1 MGTFVASTGNVTRR
15 FGTFSAEVQIVGSG
29 VSAATTTM
37 LMANMPKI
45 SQDFDVQESSDD
57 ISKFRVN
64 LSKISISIFD
74 KLGDGNLLF
83 TTINQMGN
91 NDTIQIKVTTPTG
104 SDFFIGTKAGCKYD
118 RVSRKVTIE
127 AQAALRYDVQ
137 VTNYGSGSGETLEG
151 LVTTASSSNADPN
164 LITSS
169 DAIKGFLLSQGSSPT
184 TKIIGHKFTKTI
196 TNITSIPSG
205 SDPTKVIGFDL
216 TDINTYAK
224 AQTNILKFSI
234 IEGAFVGS
242 MMGFAFYVRRNFNVE
257 DVAEDN
263 FSTLSASNLKDFGTS
278 FNKRNVKNFN
288 TTFAI
293 EDDSVSS
300 GTPFSKATTE
310 VVSPVGSQDIVL
322 SVQVDNMHTLV
333 FDTSGTPDKWELLAA
348 GGASGSA
355 LTTAIVTDISDQAR
369 DSYKK
374 SLGIAT
380 DAEVNR
386 TPFLINLK
394 IFGIGTLKPYQ
405 FIKFGNDIHA
415 SVNGLKARPS
425 MLEYDLENDVI
436 NCEAY
441 LI

>member
-15 FGTFSAEVQIVGSG
+15 FGTFSAEVQIVGNN

-37 LMANMPKI
+37 LMAKMPKI
-45 SQDFDVQESSDD
+45 SQDFDVQESSED

-74 KLGDGNLLF
+74 KLGNGNLLF
-83 TTINQMGN
+83 TTINQMAD
-91 NDTIQIKVTTPTG
+91 NDTIQIKITVPTG

-127 AQAALRYDVQ
+127 AQAAIRYDVQ
-137 VTNYGSGSGETLEG
+137 ITNYGTGTGNTLDG
-151 LVTTASSSNADPN
+151 LVTSATPSTDAN

-184 TKIIGHKFTKTI
+184 TKIIGHKFTETFSSFS
-196 TNITSIPSG
+196 TAPVDG
-205 SDPTKVIGFDL
+205 TKILGYNVSLIS
-216 TDINTYAK
+216 TYAN
-224 AQTNILKFSI
+224 AQTNILTNSI

-242 MMGFAFYVRRNFNVE
+242 MMGFAFYVRRNFKS
-257 DVAEDN
+257 DSDSDHFA
-263 FSTLSASNLKDFGTS
+263 TLSASNLQDFGTS

-288 TTFAI
+288 TTLALK
-293 EDDSVSS
+293 DNGLSSSSV
-300 GTPFSKATTE
+300 FSE
-310 VVSPVGSQDIVL
+310 VVSETVSAVGTQNVILTVQNNNLNTIKYSSSKWQLL
-322 SVQVDNMHTLV
+322 SGSSTVGD
-333 FDTSGTPDKWELLAA
+333 
-348 GGASGSA
+348 SA
-355 LTTAIVTDISDQAR
+355 LTDAIIEDISTQAR

-374 SLGIAT
+374 SLGIGTA
-380 DAEVNR
+380 NNPNK
-386 TPFLINLK
+386 TPFLITLK

-405 FIKFGNDIHA
+405 FIRFGSDIHP
-415 SVNGLKARPS
+415 SVNGLDARPS

>member
-15 FGTFSAEVQIVGSG
+15 FGTFSAEVQIVGSS

-45 SQDFDVQESSDD
+45 SQDFDVQESSED

-74 KLGDGNLLF
+74 KLGNGNLLF
-83 TTINQMGN
+83 TTINQMAD
-91 NDTIQIKVTTPTG
+91 NDTIQIKTTVPTG

-118 RVSRKVTIE
+118 RISRKVTIE

-137 VTNYGSGSGETLEG
+137 VTNYGTGSGETLEG

-196 TNITSIPSG
+196 SNITAIPSG
-205 SDPTKVIGFDL
+205 SDPTKVIGFDV
-216 TDINTYAK
+216 TSIDTYAE
-224 AQTNILKFSI
+224 AQENILKFSI

-242 MMGFAFYVRRNFNVE
+242 MMGFAFYVRRNFNSE
-257 DVAEDN
+257 SDSDHFA
-263 FSTLSASNLKDFGTS
+263 TLSASNLQDFGTS

-293 EDDSVSS
+293 QDNGITSAP
-300 GTPFSKATTE
+300 TFSEATTE
-310 VVSPVGSQDIVL
+310 IISARGTQDIVL
-322 SVQVDNMHTLV
+322 TVQVDNMNTI
-333 FDTSGTPDKWELLAA
+333 FFNTTPTPDEWQLR
-348 GGASGSA
+348 ASSSTSESA
-355 LTTAIVTDISDQAR
+355 LSDAIIEDISTQAR

-374 SLGIAT
+374 SLGISSA
-380 DAEVNR
+380 NNSNK
-386 TPFLINLK
+386 TPFLITLK

-405 FIKFGNDIHA
+405 FIKFGSDIHA

-425 MLEYDLENDVI
+425 MLEYDLENDII

>member
-15 FGTFSAEVQIVGSG
+15 FGTFSAEVQIVGSS

-37 LMANMPKI
+37 LMAKMPKI
-45 SQDFDVQESSDD
+45 SQDFDVQESSED

-74 KLGDGNLLF
+74 KLGNGNLLF
-83 TTINQMGN
+83 TTINQMAD
-91 NDTIQIKVTTPTG
+91 NDTIQIKTTVPTG

-137 VTNYGSGSGETLEG
+137 VTNYGTGTGNTLDG
-151 LVTTASSSNADPN
+151 LVTSATSGSPSTDAN

-184 TKIIGHKFTKTI
+184 TKIIGHKFTETFSSFSTAPI
-196 TNITSIPSG
+196 DG
-205 SDPTKVIGFDL
+205 SKILGYNVSLIS
-216 TDINTYAK
+216 TYAN
-224 AQTNILKFSI
+224 AQTNILTNSI

-257 DVAEDN
+257 DDAGDN
-263 FSTLSASNLKDFGTS
+263 FATLSASNFQDFGTS
-278 FNKRNVKNFN
+278 FNKRNVKSFN
-288 TTFAI
+288 TTLALK
-293 EDDSVSS
+293 DNGLSSSSV
-300 GTPFSKATTE
+300 FSE
-310 VVSPVGSQDIVL
+310 VVSETVSAVGTQDVILTVQNNNLNTIKYSSSKWQLL
-322 SVQVDNMHTLV
+322 SGSSTVGD
-333 FDTSGTPDKWELLAA
+333 
-348 GGASGSA
+348 SA
-355 LTTAIVTDISDQAR
+355 LTDAIIEDISTQAR

-380 DAEVNR
+380 ANNPNK
-386 TPFLINLK
+386 TPFLITLK
-394 IFGIGTLKPYQ
+394 IFGIGTLRPYQ
-405 FIKFGNDIHA
+405 FIKFGSDIHP

-425 MLEYDLENDVI
+425 MLEYDLENDII

>member
-15 FGTFSAEVQIVGSG
+15 FSTFSAEVQIVGSG
-29 VSAATTTM
+29 VSTATTTM

-74 KLGDGNLLF
+74 KLGNGNLLF
-83 TTINQMGN
+83 TTINQMAD
-91 NDTIQIKVTTPTG
+91 NDTIQIKTTVPTG

-137 VTNYGSGSGETLEG
+137 ITNYGTGSGNTLDG
-151 LVTTASSSNADPN
+151 LVTSATSSTDAN

-184 TKIIGHKFTKTI
+184 TKIIGHKFTETFSSFS
-196 TNITSIPSG
+196 TAPVDG
-205 SDPTKVIGFDL
+205 TKILGYNVSLIS
-216 TDINTYAK
+216 TYAD
-224 AQTNILKFSI
+224 AQTNILTNSI

-242 MMGFAFYVRRNFNVE
+242 MMGFAFYVRRNFKL
-257 DVAEDN
+257 DSDSDHFA
-263 FSTLSASNLKDFGTS
+263 TLSASNLQDFGTS
-278 FNKRNVKNFN
+278 FNKRNVKSFN
-288 TTFAI
+288 TTLALK
-293 EDDSVSS
+293 DNGLSSSSVFGEAVSETVS
-300 GTPFSKATTE
+300 AVGT
-310 VVSPVGSQDIVL
+310 QDIIL
-322 SVQVDNMHTLV
+322 TVQNNNLNTIKY
-333 FDTSGTPDKWELLAA
+333 SSSKWQLL
-348 GGASGSA
+348 SGSSTVGDSA
-355 LTTAIVTDISDQAR
+355 LSDAIIDDISDQAR

-374 SLGIAT
+374 SLGIGTAN
-380 DAEVNR
+380 EPNK
-386 TPFLINLK
+386 TPFLVTLK

-405 FIKFGNDIHA
+405 FIRFGSDIHP

>member
-15 FGTFSAEVQIVGSG
+15 FGTFSAEVQIVGSS

-37 LMANMPKI
+37 LMAKMPKI

-74 KLGDGNLLF
+74 KLGNGNLLF
-83 TTINQMGN
+83 TTINQMAD
-91 NDTIQIKVTTPTG
+91 NDTIQIKTTVPTG

-137 VTNYGSGSGETLEG
+137 VTNYGTGTGNTLDG
-151 LVTTASSSNADPN
+151 LVTSATSGSPSTDAN

-184 TKIIGHKFTKTI
+184 TKIIGHKFTETFSSFS
-196 TNITSIPSG
+196 TAPVDG
-205 SDPTKVIGFDL
+205 TKILGYNVSLIS
-216 TDINTYAK
+216 TYAN
-224 AQTNILKFSI
+224 AQTNILTNSI

-242 MMGFAFYVRRNFNVE
+242 MMGFAFYVRRNFNVK
-257 DVAEDN
+257 DDAGDN
-263 FSTLSASNLKDFGTS
+263 FATLSASNFKDFGTS
-278 FNKRNVKNFN
+278 FNKRNV
-288 TTFAI
+288 
-293 EDDSVSS
+293 S
-300 GTPFSKATTE
+300 E
-310 VVSPVGSQDIVL
+310 VVSETVSAVGTQDVILTVQNNNLNTIKYSSSKWQLL
-322 SVQVDNMHTLV
+322 SGSSTVED
-333 FDTSGTPDKWELLAA
+333 
-348 GGASGSA
+348 SA
-355 LTTAIVTDISDQAR
+355 LTDAIIADISTQAR

-380 DAEVNR
+380 ANEPNK
-386 TPFLINLK
+386 TPFLITLK

-405 FIKFGNDIHA
+405 FIEFGSDIHP

-425 MLEYDLENDVI
+425 MLEYDLENDII

>member
-15 FGTFSAEVQIVGSG
+15 FGTFSAEVQIVGSS

-37 LMANMPKI
+37 LMTKMPKI
-45 SQDFDVQESSDD
+45 SQDFDVQETSED

-74 KLGDGNLLF
+74 KLGNGNLLF
-83 TTINQMGN
+83 TTINQMAD
-91 NDTIQIKVTTPTG
+91 NDTIQIKTTVPTG

-137 VTNYGSGSGETLEG
+137 VTNYGTGTGNTLDG
-151 LVTTASSSNADPN
+151 LVTSATSSTDAN

-184 TKIIGHKFTKTI
+184 TKIIGHKFTETFSSFS
-196 TNITSIPSG
+196 TAPVDG
-205 SDPTKVIGFDL
+205 TKLFGYDVSLIS
-216 TDINTYAK
+216 TYAN
-224 AQTNILKFSI
+224 AQTNILTNSI

-242 MMGFAFYVRRNFNVE
+242 MMGFAFYVRRNFKS
-257 DVAEDN
+257 DSDSDHFA
-263 FSTLSASNLKDFGTS
+263 TLSASNFQDFGTS
-278 FNKRNVKNFN
+278 FNKRNVKSFN
-288 TTFAI
+288 TTLALK
-293 EDDSVSS
+293 DNGLSSNSV
-300 GTPFSKATTE
+300 FSE
-310 VVSPVGSQDIVL
+310 VVSETVSAVGTQDIILTVQNNNLNTIKYSSSKWQLL
-322 SVQVDNMHTLV
+322 SGSSTVGD
-333 FDTSGTPDKWELLAA
+333 
-348 GGASGSA
+348 SA
-355 LTTAIVTDISDQAR
+355 LTDAIIEDISTQAR

-380 DAEVNR
+380 ANEPNK
-386 TPFLINLK
+386 TPFLITLK
-394 IFGIGTLKPYQ
+394 ILGIGTLNPYQ
-405 FIKFGNDIHA
+405 FIRFGSDIHP
-415 SVNGLKARPS
+415 SVNGLDARPS
-425 MLEYDLENDVI
+425 MLEYDLENDII

>member
-29 VSAATTTM
+29 VSTATTTM

-91 NDTIQIKVTTPTG
+91 NDTIQIKTTVPTG

-137 VTNYGSGSGETLEG
+137 VTNYGTGSGETLNG
-151 LVTTASSSNADPN
+151 LVTVAGTNNDAD
-164 LITSS
+164 LITSA
-169 DAIKGFLLSQGSSPT
+169 DALKAFLLSQGSSPT
-184 TKIIGHKFTKTI
+184 TKILGHKFTETI
-196 TNITSIPSG
+196 TDITRSAPDG
-205 SDPTKVIGFDL
+205 TPTKVIGFGL
-216 TDINTYAK
+216 SEINTYEK

-242 MMGFAFYVRRNFNVE
+242 MMGFAFYVRRNFNVQ
-257 DVAEDN
+257 DDAEDN
-263 FSTLSASNLKDFGTS
+263 FSTLSASNLQDFGTS

-293 EDDSVSS
+293 RDDAVSS
-300 GTPFSKATTE
+300 GVPFSKATTE
-310 VVSPVGSQDIVL
+310 IVSPVGSQDVVL
-322 SVQVDNMHTLV
+322 NVQVDSMNTLV
-333 FDTSGTPDKWELLAA
+333 FDTTESPQKWELLAA

>member
-15 FGTFSAEVQIVGSG
+15 FGTFSAEVQIVGSS
-29 VSAATTTM
+29 VSATTTTM
-37 LMANMPKI
+37 LMAKMPKI
-45 SQDFDVQESSDD
+45 SQDFDVQESSED

-74 KLGDGNLLF
+74 KLGNGNLLF

-137 VTNYGSGSGETLEG
+137 ITNYGTGTGKTLDG
-151 LVTTASSSNADPN
+151 LVTSETPGTDAN

-184 TKIIGHKFTKTI
+184 IKILGHKFTETFSSFNSQPIDGSTI
-196 TNITSIPSG
+196 LGYNVSFISS
-205 SDPTKVIGFDL
+205 
-216 TDINTYAK
+216 YAN
-224 AQTNILKFSI
+224 AQTNILTNSI

-257 DVAEDN
+257 DSGGDN
-263 FSTLSASNLKDFGTS
+263 FSTLSASNLQDFGTS
-278 FNKRNVKNFN
+278 FNRRNVKNFN
-288 TTFAI
+288 TILALR
-293 EDDSVSS
+293 DNGLSSDSV
-300 GTPFSKATTE
+300 FSKAVNE
-310 VVSPVGSQDIVL
+310 IVSPVGTQDIIL
-322 SVQVDNMHTLV
+322 TVQNNNLNTIKY
-333 FDTSGTPDKWELLAA
+333 SSSKWQLL
-348 GGASGSA
+348 SGSSSTEDSA
-355 LTTAIVTDISDQAR
+355 LSNAIIQDISDQAR

-380 DAEVNR
+380 DDEVNR
-386 TPFLINLK
+386 TPFLITLK

-405 FIKFGNDIHA
+405 FIKFGNDIHP
-415 SVNGLKARPS
+415 SVNGLNARPS

>member
-15 FGTFSAEVQIVGSG
+15 FGTFSAEVQIVGSS
-29 VSAATTTM
+29 VSTATTTM

-91 NDTIQIKVTTPTG
+91 NDTIQIKITVPTG

-151 LVTTASSSNADPN
+151 LVTTSSSSNADPN
-164 LITSS
+164 LITSL

-242 MMGFAFYVRRNFNVE
+242 MMGFAFYVRRNFNSE
-257 DVAEDN
+257 SDSDH
-263 FSTLSASNLKDFGTS
+263 FTTLSASNLQDFGTS

-300 GTPFSKATTE
+300 GVPFSKATTE

-333 FDTSGTPDKWELLAA
+333 FDTSGTPDKWELAVAGAA
-348 GGASGSA
+348 SSSA

-380 DAEVNR
+380 DSEVNR

-405 FIKFGNDIHA
+405 FIKFGNDIHP
-415 SVNGLKARPS
+415 SVNGFKARPS